1 MRKTGGF
8 EYTQEILTA
17 IKQQRKIEFEY
28 QKFKEE
34 KLKKYTIE
42 PYALKEFE
50 NRWYLVG
57 LIFGKPGLYKFG
69 IERIM
74 QLSVTTQKFKR
85 DKTASVAEHFARM
98 IGVNDQQKE
107 RETVHLAFTPLLAK
121 YVETLPLHWTQKEIS
136 KEKDWVIFEYY
147 LIPNFELEQK
157 ILSFGTE
164 VKVVKST
171 KLKNRMRD
179 ILQNCLKYYS

>member
-1 MRKTGGF
+1 
-8 EYTQEILTA
+8 
-17 IKQQRKIEFEY
+17 
-28 QKFKEE
+28 
-34 KLKKYTIE
+34 
-42 PYALKEFE
+42 
-50 NRWYLVG
+50 
-57 LIFGKPGLYKFG
+57 
-69 IERIM
+69 
-74 QLSVTTQKFKR
+74 
-85 DKTASVAEHFARM
+85 
-98 IGVNDQQKE
+98 
-107 RETVHLAFTPLLAK
+107 VHLAFTPLLAK

>member
-1 MRKTGGF
+1 
-8 EYTQEILTA
+8 
-17 IKQQRKIEFEY
+17 
-28 QKFKEE
+28 
-34 KLKKYTIE
+34 
-42 PYALKEFE
+42 
-50 NRWYLVG
+50 
-57 LIFGKPGLYKFG
+57 
-69 IERIM
+69 
-74 QLSVTTQKFKR
+74 
-85 DKTASVAEHFARM
+85 
-98 IGVNDQQKE
+98 
-107 RETVHLAFTPLLAK
+107 
-121 YVETLPLHWTQKEIS
+121 VETLPLHWTQKEIS